1 MIERERENQD
11 SEGPNMMVFVL
22 IFKYKLRNVA
32 NGLVGRNCGY
42 ELLKV
47 FPHASGIHLDTG
59 VNKN

>member
-32 NGLVGRNCGY
+32 SGLVGRNCGY

-47 FPHASGIHLDTG
+47 FPHAPGIHLDTG